1 MPTFR
6 EQKEAQ
12 SMEATN
18 KPKRPLIEVVPDTY
32 GRLQRLSRELDR
44 SVGEIVTDLLDR
56 YERDEFWHE
65 VNESVNRLREDPV
78 AWKDYKDEIALLEG
92 GSMDGLEQE
101 DPWFTPEEEEEIR
114 AEAARSRNG

>member
-1 MPTFR
+1 
-6 EQKEAQ
+6 
-12 SMEATN
+12 MEATN

-44 SVGEIVTDLLDR
+44 PVGEIVTDLLDR
-56 YERDEFWHE
+56 YEQEEFWHK

-101 DPWFTPEEEEEIR
+101 DPWFTPVEEEEIR